1 MRVGVQRRA
10 VQGGGAGSCT
20 SSAHRSDDMSGMLGG
35 LWKRAGAA
43 YRAQVGEQLASRGA
57 RVPPRLAAC
66 RRDRVALAASESE
79 GAG

>member
-1 MRVGVQRRA
+1 M
-10 VQGGGAGSCT
+10 GSCNKFGLL
-20 SSAHRSDDMSGMLGG
+20 HRSDDMSMLGG

-43 YRAQVGEQLASRGA
+43 YRAQVGKELASRGA
-57 RVPPRLAAC
+57 RVLPRLAAC